1 MARLNSGMLP
11 RCVCVLLCAGY
22 GELRHGT
29 EGWKCL
35 ETSLR
40 ALQQLL
46 GGLPAAAV
54 AAAADEEV
62 LQLTFR
68 CVLGAGVN
76 CCSSCSQWTLA
87 KSAAS

>member
-1 MARLNSGMLP
+1 MNVLVSWVHTCGMVPQGLWLDTEWVAVP
-11 RCVCVLLCAGY
+11 LLCAGT

-68 CVLGAGVN
+68 YV
-76 CCSSCSQWTLA
+76 Q
-87 KSAAS
+87 

>member
-1 MARLNSGMLP
+1 VP
-11 RCVCVLLCAGY
+11 LLCAGT

-68 CVLGAGVN
+68 YVCMCAAGDVAGTLAAAGVR
-76 CCSSCSQWTLA
+76 TGFLA
-87 KSAAS
+87 AGLEGVSR